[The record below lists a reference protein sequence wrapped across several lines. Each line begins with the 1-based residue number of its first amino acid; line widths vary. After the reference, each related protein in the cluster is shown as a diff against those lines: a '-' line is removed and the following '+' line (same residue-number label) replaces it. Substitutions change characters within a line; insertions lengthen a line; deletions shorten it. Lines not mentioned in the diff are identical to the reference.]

1 MVLRPTDP
9 RPSAAV
15 ARVEVRPNRYD
26 ARRLHVIV
34 LNWTKNPTVSLELGH
49 HRETGDSYRLM
60 SPRDMFGKP
69 VVTGVYDGRS
79 IAIPVPSE
87 FGVYVLMASA

>member
-1 MVLRPTDP
+1 MLRPTDP

-49 HRETGDSYRLM
+49 HLETGDSYRLM
-60 SPRDMFGKP
+60 SPRDIFGKP

-79 IAIPVPSE
+79 IAIQVPSE
-87 FGVYVLMASA
+87 FGVYVLMTSA